1 MDCTTS
7 HIISTT
13 KCWQKQR
20 LKYTL
25 VNCYHD
31 LRDRENSYIF
41 FYFLLTI
48 LPSANSCHYW
58 GTEIQ
63 KNFRTEACNT
73 FTFPFSQLRD
83 ANPNKILSEH
93 ILWLKQCL
101 GRVSSNSCHGWRTE
115 DGKNARTEACLACAG
130 PCVATG
136 LIWPLWLAWVGSLWP
151 DLPAWVSVAWVCE
164 SCFMLLTG
172 PLTCLTITLD
182 RHHNPMFALLTKGC
196 KEIQRHVHIF
206 NRYATKWN
214 CYTTD
219 NIPDREGAHF
229 LISTSITRLTCQ
241 MKI

>member
-1 MDCTTS
+1 MSSRSVQFLPGVDISYICITCKSQIPRSLEYSSMWIDLLSNFAIFTFMDCTTS

-93 ILWLKQCL
+93 IL
-101 GRVSSNSCHGWRTE
+101 
-115 DGKNARTEACLACAG
+115 
-130 PCVATG
+130 
-136 LIWPLWLAWVGSLWP
+136 
-151 DLPAWVSVAWVCE
+151 
-164 SCFMLLTG
+164 
-172 PLTCLTITLD
+172 
-182 RHHNPMFALLTKGC
+182 
-196 KEIQRHVHIF
+196 
-206 NRYATKWN
+206 
-214 CYTTD
+214 
-219 NIPDREGAHF
+219 
-229 LISTSITRLTCQ
+229 
-241 MKI
+241 